1 MRNGDRLFINNDRGE
16 LIIVK
21 PSPAG
26 YQEISRTPLIKPT
39 SPPQNRRELVNVNWL
54 YPAYAN
60 KNIYARNDE
69 EIICA
74 SLAADVPVKPAQPA
88 RPANP
93 GDLVVVFPQKR
104 LAHLG
109 DLFPG
114 KAAPSIDT
122 ANGGSAV
129 ELPRTLARIV
139 AELKETTYSRRRAS
153 PQRASPSGCRPSRS
167 SLRGTRTRRSA
178 R

>member
-1 MRNGDRLFINNDRGE
+1 VSDRLSLLEGADR
-16 LIIVK
+16 I
-21 PSPAG
+21 
-26 YQEISRTPLIKPT
+26 
-39 SPPQNRRELVNVNWL
+39 
-54 YPAYAN
+54 
-60 KNIYARNDE
+60 
-69 EIICA
+69 
-74 SLAADVPVKPAQPA
+74 DVYYFG
-88 RPANP
+88 RGHTD

-139 AELKETTYSRRRAS
+139 AELKDVVRVTTGHDDSTIVTGGRQDSGAAIFANPRTMTWRDVQEYADFNSDFLAAVKQAITEGKTAADAFDTLRLPDRYKGYDMREARANVEAIY
-153 PQRASPSGCRPSRS
+153 RELGK
-167 SLRGTRTRRSA
+167 
-178 R
+178 